1 MSISSINGYTSLW
14 QWPSLQNQGTCG
26 SGTTAASG
34 DSITNSG
41 TASSS
46 GNLVAYMQAFSTDL
60 QSMLTQMGS
69 DATTSANSVN
79 NTGTTSSTAA
89 SATSSTDTTQNP
101 NAVHHHHHHHG
112 GGGEGG
118 SMDETANQ
126 LVGEIGGAT
135 QGGTLTASQITQSA
149 SLLATDVMQAL
160 QSYGSVA
167 PDGAAIPGTSTVA

>member
-1 MSISSINGYTSLW
+1 MSISSISGYTSPW
-14 QWPSLQNQGTCG
+14 QWPSLQNQGTSG
-26 SGTTAASG
+26 SGTTAATDG
-34 DSITNSG
+34 SITNGG
-41 TASSS
+41 TVSSN
-46 GNLVAYMQAFSTDL
+46 GNLVAYMQAFSADL

-69 DATTSANSVN
+69 DAAASANSVN
-79 NTGTTSSTAA
+79 NTGTASTTTAN
-89 SATSSTDTTQNP
+89 ATSSTDPTQNP

-135 QGGTLTASQITQSA
+135 QGGTLTSSQITQSP

-160 QSYGSVA
+160 QSYGSIA
-167 PDGAAIPGTSTVA
+167 PNGATVPGISTVA